1 MGITD
6 LEEQFT
12 FYASYH
18 HNTLNKI
25 IHVFCVWPILWSAFV
40 LGEYAP
46 VQAPESL
53 NALTASWHPFNLSMV
68 AAILYATAY
77 IIMDKKAGTLAALLV
92 LVCLLTGQRFYLTAQ
107 TSYGY
112 PAWLLALA
120 VHVGCWIA
128 QFIGHG
134 AFEGRAPAL
143 LDNLIQA
150 FVMAPLFVLLEVLF
164 VFGYRKDF
172 QKKMWKKVEAEIAKH
187 KAATKKSP
195 AKATK
200 GKGKAK

>member
-18 HNTLNKI
+18 HNTFNKI
-25 IHVFCVWPILWSAFV
+25 IHILCVWPILWSALV
-40 LGEYAP
+40 LLEYAP
-46 VQAPESL
+46 IVAPESL
-53 NALTASWHPFNLSMV
+53 NAITASWHPLNLAFLS
-68 AAILYATAY
+68 AAFYSVVY
-77 IIMDKKAGTLAALLV
+77 IIMDKKAGSLAAIMV
-92 LVCLLTGQRFYLTAQ
+92 FACLITGQKFYFTAE

-112 PAWLLALA
+112 PAWVLA
-120 VHVGCWIA
+120 VALHVLCWIS

-150 FVMAPLFVLLEVLF
+150 LVMAPLFVLLEVLF
-164 VFGYRKDF
+164 MFGYRKDF
-172 QKKMWKKVEAEIAKH
+172 QKKMWKRVEQEIAKH
-187 KAATKKSP
+187 KGQSKKTS
-195 AKATK
+195 KRK
-200 GKGKAK
+200 